1 MTNRVWFWHR
11 GCYVHLPGPM
21 DATLFAEGAQP
32 TDAVAA
38 GGNWHEYG
46 DTISFS
52 PGWCQDV
59 TMRECQRM
67 TFPDGTEERQ
77 SNNVGVTW

>member
-1 MTNRVWFWHR
+1 
-11 GCYVHLPGPM
+11 M